1 LSWLDA
7 SRDADGLTTADCYA
21 QADTI
26 RKEILSRPLR
36 AVNLAIA
43 EFPAEIAKT
52 KSIQQSRELLT
63 KNYENRGGIMTSR
76 TVTQVNELLK
86 ILNGKWVIHV
96 RVWEMTDGFS
106 AELVFAWRKKLIQL
120 LSSPIE
126 SEAVNVSPDIED
138 PDAEYYAEVL
148 KAQGDSE

>member
-1 LSWLDA
+1 
-7 SRDADGLTTADCYA
+7 
-21 QADTI
+21 
-26 RKEILSRPLR
+26 
-36 AVNLAIA
+36 VNLAIA